1 VKALSDLV
9 TKHPGGR
16 GAVRECIEM
25 VLNGKGIYEQAL
37 LKYLSQ
43 IS

>member
-1 VKALSDLV
+1 LV
-9 TKHPGGR
+9 DYVTQAKGGE

-25 VLNGKGIYEQAL
+25 VLKKKGIYEQAIQA
-37 LKYLSQ
+37 YLAR